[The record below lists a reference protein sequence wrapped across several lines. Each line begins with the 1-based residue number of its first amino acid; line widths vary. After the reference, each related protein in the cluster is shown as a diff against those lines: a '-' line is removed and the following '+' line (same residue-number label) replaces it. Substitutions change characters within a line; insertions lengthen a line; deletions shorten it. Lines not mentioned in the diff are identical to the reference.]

1 MSGKEGLLMIVNL
14 HILHVKVILMVLLSG
29 NAATS
34 VAELTEGVV
43 EIAAIETHPIEIAAL
58 ALGLT
63 LFHQIEKIEQ
73 ILFNTLMFKFI
84 LLSHRNDHP
93 TNIQTISI
101 I

>member
-1 MSGKEGLLMIVNL
+1 MSGKKWLLMIINL

-29 NAATS
+29 DAAAS
-34 VAELTEGVV
+34 VAELAEGVV
-43 EIAAIETHPIEIAAL
+43 QIAAIETHPIEIVAL

-93 TNIQTISI
+93 TNIVTI
-101 I
+101 